1 MVSCPIRYWN
11 SDANYDYI
19 AYITIFP
26 KKCSFFPELCQS
38 FIAQKRSTSYN
49 FRPLAGCNFIRSKI
63 KVIVTM
69 SNIACAG
76 IEELVR
82 NAELRTEL
90 EPYADESVGLVRF
103 VHQSLLYEN
112 EFLAGMLD
120 WEISPAEP
128 IYKWFTPELSLPAPG
143 RLNDEQLLQVLENV
157 VEKLFE
163 KKLILDFADHLSD
176 RELYTLIYRD
186 ILPSREKNLQSRN
199 GFIHWD
205 CSCGDDEIWL
215 RYYASDD
222 EREQYQEC
230 TGELL
235 PPKEVPP
242 HYRSLPQCAF

>member
-1 MVSCPIRYWN
+1 
-11 SDANYDYI
+11 
-19 AYITIFP
+19 
-26 KKCSFFPELCQS
+26 
-38 FIAQKRSTSYN
+38 
-49 FRPLAGCNFIRSKI
+49 
-63 KVIVTM
+63 M
-69 SNIACAG
+69 SEVVYG
-76 IEELVR
+76 EVEELLR

-90 EPYADESVGLVRF
+90 EPYADESMTRVRLI
-103 VHQSLLYEN
+103 HRSLRHEN

-128 IYKWFTPELSLPAPG
+128 IAHWFIPELCMPAPE
-143 RLNDEQLLQVLENV
+143 RLNDEQLLQALECV

-186 ILPSREKNLQSRN
+186 ILPLREKNLRHRN

-222 EREQYQEC
+222 ERAQYYDYTDEP
-230 TGELL
+230 L
-235 PPKEVPP
+235 PPKEIPP
-242 HYRSLPQCAF
+242 HFRDLPQCTF

>member
-1 MVSCPIRYWN
+1 MIRVG
-11 SDANYDYI
+11 
-19 AYITIFP
+19 
-26 KKCSFFPELCQS
+26 
-38 FIAQKRSTSYN
+38 
-49 FRPLAGCNFIRSKI
+49 LAGLTSTVNISGNF
-63 KVIVTM
+63 TM
-69 SNIACAG
+69 SHIACA
-76 IEELVR
+76 EVDELLR

-90 EPYADESVGLVRF
+90 EPYADESVSRIRLIHR
-103 VHQSLLYEN
+103 SLRHEN

-128 IYKWFTPELSLPAPG
+128 IAQWFMPELALSPPD
-143 RLNDEQLLQVLENV
+143 RLNDKELLSTLENV

-163 KKLILDFADHLSD
+163 KKLILDFTDHLSD

-186 ILPSREKNLQSRN
+186 ILPLREKNLRQRN

-215 RYYASDD
+215 RFYASDD

-235 PPKEVPP
+235 PPKEVPTY
-242 HYRSLPQCAF
+242 YRDLPQCAF